1 MVRVDPQLHGP
12 DVFISYAREDE
23 GMARRFAEAFAQEGL
38 TVWWDAAL
46 HSGETFDEVIEQ
58 ELRASKAVVVL
69 WSPHSVASRWVRAE
83 ATLADRN
90 RTLAPAV
97 IAPCNRPIIF
107 ELTHTAD
114 LSNWKGDVADPAW
127 KSFVKDIR
135 RMVANGRAKD
145 AAADGGASAP
155 PAPAPAASHGPGDP
169 LPGSGSGAP
178 GNANNVESLLSA
190 VAALQEAI
198 MKQNGHA
205 QPAPAPAPVAAPAPP
220 PASPAPAP
228 TPQTTVQAVAPSFDD
243 DDDEATQFYTQG
255 AAYSL
260 MNEEVHCL
268 EVSVD
273 GELLQRHI
281 VGPLGLKIGRVA
293 PADIVLADSKVSR
306 SHCMVELKDDQLF
319 VADLNSTNGTFVD
332 GQRVAGA
339 AILPLGSTLTVGHF
353 SLVHELRKRAELS

>member
-1 MVRVDPQLHGP
+1 
-12 DVFISYAREDE
+12 
-23 GMARRFAEAFAQEGL
+23 MARRFAEAFAQEGL

-90 RTLAPAV
+90 RTLAPAI

-114 LSNWKGDVADPAW
+114 LSQWQGDIADARW
-127 KSFVKDIR
+127 KSFVKDIK
-135 RMVANGRAKD
+135 RMVATGRAKD
-145 AAADGGASAP
+145 AAAVSEARSAP
-155 PAPAPAASHGPGDP
+155 SDAYSAPAPEPAKPVPAPAAAGGQ
-169 LPGSGSGAP
+169 
-178 GNANNVESLLSA
+178 NVESLLSA

-198 MKQNGHA
+198 MKQGGQA
-205 QPAPAPAPVAAPAPP
+205 QPAPAPAPAPVAAPPP
-220 PASPAPAP
+220 PPEPEPQA
-228 TPQTTVQAVAPSFDD
+228 PQTTVNAAAQPAYEEDD
-243 DDDEATQFYTQG
+243 DDSDATQFYTQG
-255 AAYSL
+255 AAYTL

-273 GELLQRHI
+273 GEMAQRHI
-281 VGPLGLKIGRVA
+281 VSPLGLKIGRVA

-306 SHCMVELKDDQLF
+306 SHCMVELKDGQLF

-332 GQRVAGA
+332 GERVAGA
-339 AILPLGSTLTVGHF
+339 AILPVGATLTVGHF
-353 SLVHELRKRAELS
+353 SLVHELRSRAEIS

>member
-1 MVRVDPQLHGP
+1 VHGP

-114 LSNWKGDVADPAW
+114 LSHWKGDTADPGW

-135 RMVANGRAKD
+135 RMVASGRAKD
-145 AAADGGASAP
+145 AAAAGEAAPPP
-155 PAPAPAASHGPGDP
+155 PAPEPKAADHAHSTGG
-169 LPGSGSGAP
+169 
-178 GNANNVESLLSA
+178 NNVESLLSA

-198 MKQNGHA
+198 MKQGS
-205 QPAPAPAPVAAPAPP
+205 QPAAAPP
-220 PASPAPAP
+220 PPPPAAPSPVAPPQA
-228 TPQTTVQAVAPSFDD
+228 PQTTVQAPVPAFDD
-243 DDDEATQFYTQG
+243 ADDDSDATQFYTQG

-273 GELLQRHI
+273 GEMAQRHI
-281 VGPLGLKIGRVA
+281 VTPLGLKIGRVA
-293 PADIVLADSKVSR
+293 PAEIVLADSKVSR
-306 SHCMVELKDDQLF
+306 SHCMVELKEGQLF

-332 GQRVAGA
+332 GERVAGA
-339 AILPLGSTLTVGHF
+339 SILPVGSVLTVGHF
-353 SLVHELRKRAELS
+353 SLVHELRTRAELS

>member
-1 MVRVDPQLHGP
+1 MHGP

-114 LSNWKGDVADPAW
+114 LSNWKGDVVDPAW

-145 AAADGGASAP
+145 AAAASEAAPP
-155 PAPAPAASHGPGDP
+155 PAPEAPLRVADLAAGT
-169 LPGSGSGAP
+169 
-178 GNANNVESLLSA
+178 NNVESLLSA

-198 MKQNGHA
+198 MKQNGHGQA
-205 QPAPAPAPVAAPAPP
+205 QPAPAPAPAPP
-220 PASPAPAP
+220 PPAPAP
-228 TPQTTVQAVAPSFDD
+228 APAPAPQTTVQAPSADD
-243 DDDEATQFYTQG
+243 DDDDSDATQFYTHG

-260 MNEEVHCL
+260 MDEEVHCL
-268 EVSVD
+268 EVSLD
-273 GELLQRHI
+273 GELKQRYA

-306 SHCMVELKDDQLF
+306 SHCMVELKEGELF
-319 VADLNSTNGTFVD
+319 VADLSSTNGTFVD

-339 AILPLGSTLTVGHF
+339 AILPLGATLTVGHY
-353 SLVHELRKRAELS
+353 SLVHELRKRSEIS

>member
-1 MVRVDPQLHGP
+1 LHGP

-90 RTLAPAV
+90 RTLAPAI

-114 LSNWKGDVADPAW
+114 LSQWQGDIADARWKT
-127 KSFVKDIR
+127 FVKDIK
-135 RMVANGRAKD
+135 RMVATGRAKD
-145 AAADGGASAP
+145 NAAVSEARSTPSDGYSAP
-155 PAPAPAASHGPGDP
+155 PPEAKPAPAASGGQ
-169 LPGSGSGAP
+169 S
-178 GNANNVESLLSA
+178 VESLLSA

-198 MKQNGHA
+198 MKQGGQGQA
-205 QPAPAPAPVAAPAPP
+205 APAPEPAPAPP
-220 PASPAPAP
+220 PVAAPPPPQPA
-228 TPQTTVQAVAPSFDD
+228 PQTTVAATEVDD
-243 DDDEATQFYTQG
+243 DDDDDDATQFYTQG

-268 EVSVD
+268 EVSLD
-273 GELLQRHI
+273 GEMSQRYI
-281 VGPLGLKIGRVA
+281 VTPLGLKIGRVA
-293 PADIVLADSKVSR
+293 PADIVLADAKVSR
-306 SHCMVELKDDQLF
+306 THCMVELKDDQLF

-332 GQRVAGA
+332 GERVAGA
-339 AILPLGSTLTVGHF
+339 AILPVGSVLTVGHY
-353 SLVHELRKRAELS
+353 SLVHEVRTRGDLT